1 MGKQLLLGEKQKEDK
16 VRKRDR
22 NYDWAAASKP
32 GSGPEVASPFQYE
45 EVKLNLDESATLFFL
60 DYFQVYFIKSKIH
73 SFKMFA
79 DASILVIIPL
89 YFIFISKDWVPF
101 QLFAVF
107 ATFVTLIAT
116 LIIPQSPKYLYS
128 KGKFDESRKA
138 LQFIRKFNGLS

>member
-1 MGKQLLLGEKQKEDK
+1 
-16 VRKRDR
+16 
-22 NYDWAAASKP
+22 
-32 GSGPEVASPFQYE
+32 
-45 EVKLNLDESATLFFL
+45 
-60 DYFQVYFIKSKIH
+60 
-73 SFKMFA
+73 MFA

-116 LIIPQSPKYLYS
+116 LIIPESPKYLYS